1 MPSTQVAFFRIFG
14 KDMTTTARDMLLSER
29 PAAAWRLLSE
39 GLMGGEPGETDV
51 IAREILDGT
60 KKLTGDS
67 SKGIRV
73 VADRSSAAYKRD
85 LKFVYAGRIRING
98 KWMRPFGEVTLFGPE
113 DAEFANEGLPIPTVD
128 SDRFAGWKRR
138 RVEYYVGSNQRLVC
152 VDGRYIIFEMTS
164 EPPFW
169 WKEHITP
176 RQALDEFLAVGRSL
190 IEIEHP
196 HEEGE
201 ETDEEAEK
209 RRREEAAR
217 EYDKQAAAAEKRYN
231 AEIERIREGVI
242 KQAGDDVFQLHV
254 SDGRVLTVPR
264 APFWHWALGRT
275 SLRHLAPPW
284 EPVANSGMKLPMD
297 NEFHTDW
304 MVGAGVDLDESYNS
318 EVSKAAMNA
327 VGEIQEQLGDFEA
340 AVIVEGRGSEIT
352 GVVGEGI
359 VVLPDLSADHALAAM
374 KAQAIITEEG
384 GQLAHLAIVAL
395 ERGLTIMRVPDAV
408 TRYPEGTKV
417 TLKPSTGQ
425 IVTHWNYGRI

>member
-1 MPSTQVAFFRIFG
+1 MPSTQVTFFRIYG

-29 PAAAWRLLSE
+29 PGAAWRLLSE
-39 GLMGGEPGETDV
+39 GLVGGDPGETDV
-51 IAREILDGT
+51 IAREVLDGE

-73 VADRSSAAYKRD
+73 VNDKGAAGYKRD

-98 KWMRPFGEVTLFGPE
+98 KWMRPFAEVTLLGPE
-113 DAEFANEGLPIPTVD
+113 DAEYANEGLPIPTID
-128 SDRFAGWKRR
+128 SDRFEGWTRR
-138 RVEYYVGSNQRLVC
+138 RLEYYVRDDQRLLFIDDRPV
-152 VDGRYIIFEMTS
+152 IFEMTS

-169 WKEHITP
+169 WKENLTP

-190 IEIEHP
+190 IQIEHP
-196 HEEGE
+196 HSEPV

-209 RRREEAAR
+209 REREKQAR
-217 EYDKQAAAAEKRYN
+217 EYDKRAAEAEKRYN
-231 AEIERIREGVI
+231 AEIERVREGVL
-242 KQAGDDVFQLHV
+242 KQAGDDTFQLHV
-254 SDGRVLTVPR
+254 SDGRVLTVPL

-275 SLRHLAPPW
+275 SLRHLSPPW
-284 EPVANSGMKLPMD
+284 KPVAHSGMKLPMD
-297 NEFHTDW
+297 NEYHTDW

-318 EVSKAAMNA
+318 EVAKAALNA
-327 VGEIQEQLGDFEA
+327 ASELQERLGDFEA
-340 AVIVEGRGSEIT
+340 MVIVEGRGSEIT

-359 VVLPDLSADHALAAM
+359 VVLPNLSADHALAAM

-395 ERGLTIMRVPDAV
+395 ERGLTIMRVPDAI

-417 TLKPSTGQ
+417 TLKPGTGK
-425 IVTHWNYGRI
+425 IVTHWNYKRI